1 VNEPTFVMKQ
11 LRRMKEGRAWHGPS
25 LDEALTGVTFELAER
40 RVAPG
45 SPSIYDLTHHVGA
58 WAGELLA
65 RIRGRAAQ
73 LPDEG
78 DWPADPPTR
87 ERWEAARARLDEAHA
102 ALLREILS
110 LDQARLAE
118 RVASSD
124 DPALGGGTTVLG
136 MLHGLVQHDAY
147 HAGQIVLIRRALG
160 G

>member
-1 VNEPTFVMKQ
+1 MREPTFVMKQ

-25 LDEALTGVTFELAER
+25 LDEALAGVSFELAER
-40 RVAPG
+40 RLGPG
-45 SPSIYDLTHHVGA
+45 SHSIYELTHHVAA
-58 WAGELLA
+58 WAGEVLA
-65 RIRGRAAQ
+65 RVRGRAAQ

-78 DWPADPPTR
+78 DWPADAATP
-87 ERWEAARARLDEAHA
+87 ERWEAARARLDETHA
-102 ALLREILS
+102 NLLREIGG
-110 LDQARLAE
+110 LDESRLAE
-118 RVASSD
+118 RVASID

>member
-1 VNEPTFVMKQ
+1 MKEPTFVMKQ

-25 LDEALTGVTFELAER
+25 LDEAVAGVTFELAER
-40 RVAPG
+40 RLAPG
-45 SPSIYDLTHHVGA
+45 SHSIYELTHHVGA
-58 WAGELLA
+58 WTGEVLA
-65 RIRGRAAQ
+65 RLRGRAAQ

-78 DWPADPPTR
+78 DWPADPPTP
-87 ERWEAARARLDEAHA
+87 ERWDAAKTRLDETHA
-102 ALLREILS
+102 ALLREIGT
-110 LDQARLAE
+110 LDEARLAE

-147 HAGQIVLIRRALG
+147 HVGQIILIRRALG